1 MAEVVPLTGETAAH
15 EPGAVSEA
23 IHLDRVWVRYAGQAR
38 TTPALRDVSLHVDVG
53 ERVLLLGP
61 NGAGKSTLLRVCA
74 GLVRPAQGSVLI
86 RGLPSRKARA
96 LLGVVAHTTYL
107 YDELTACENLRLY
120 GELYSVADL
129 DRRAL
134 EMLERVG
141 LRRAADTPVG
151 HLSRGQQQRV
161 SIARAFV
168 HDPPIVLLDE
178 PDTSL
183 DLDAFALLAEL
194 ATVGSRT
201 VVMASHDVAAGL
213 RLASRVVLLAG
224 GCIADERL
232 AVDVS
237 SVERLEEQVLALAR
251 PRP

>member
-1 MAEVVPLTGETAAH
+1 
-15 EPGAVSEA
+15 VSEA
-23 IHLDRVWVRYAGQAR
+23 IQLCRVWVRYAGQAR
-38 TTPALRDVSLHVDVG
+38 TAPALRDVSLRVDVG

-86 RGLPSRKARA
+86 RGLPTRKARG
-96 LLGVVAHTTYL
+96 LLGVVAHTAYL
-107 YDELTACENLRLY
+107 YDELTASENLRLY
-120 GELYSVADL
+120 GELYSVADP

-141 LRRAADTPVG
+141 LGRAADTPVG

-161 SIARAFV
+161 SIARAFL
-168 HDPPIVLLDE
+168 HDPPVVLLDE

-183 DLDAFALLAEL
+183 DLDAFALLVAL
-194 ATVGSRT
+194 ATAGDRT
-201 VVMASHDVAAGL
+201 VLTASHDVATGL

-224 GCIADERL
+224 GCIADEWS
-232 AVDVS
+232 AADPT
-237 SVERLEEQVLALAR
+237 SVAQLEEQVLALAR